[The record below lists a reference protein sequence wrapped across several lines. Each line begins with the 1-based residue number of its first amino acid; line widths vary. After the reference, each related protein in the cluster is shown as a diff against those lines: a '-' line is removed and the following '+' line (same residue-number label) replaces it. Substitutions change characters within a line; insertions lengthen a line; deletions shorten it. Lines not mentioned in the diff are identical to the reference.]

1 VGAFGHEEVVME
13 DRPDPGDAPQGSAMA
28 SPEPWD
34 LVADGYAQEVVPWGE
49 HFADIALELADL
61 TAPAHIVDVATGPGT
76 LALLAARRGLS
87 VSALDFSEA
96 MIAALRRRA
105 DEAGLEIADVRVG
118 DGQAL
123 PWDDDSF
130 DAAFSMAGLIFF
142 PDRDAGFREL
152 RRVLRPGRRAVVSSN
167 ADLPPIF
174 LDMLEAISG
183 LLPDLPLSGGKMPL
197 ADADEFAAEMSAA
210 GFGDVMIETAHH
222 TIVDPSI
229 EAFWDK
235 TQRSAAPLVL
245 LRNRLG
251 DERWAEIA
259 GEVLAKLRER
269 HGGGPV
275 DEHYVAHLGAG
286 SK

>member
-1 VGAFGHEEVVME
+1 
-13 DRPDPGDAPQGSAMA
+13 MA

-34 LVADGYAQEVVPWGE
+34 LVADGYAQEIVPWGE
-49 HFADIALELADL
+49 HFADIALELAHL

-76 LALLAARRGLS
+76 LALLAARRGLA

-210 GFGDVMIETAHH
+210 GFGDVRIETAHH

-235 TQRSAAPLVL
+235 TQRAAAPLVL
-245 LRNRLG
+245 LRDRLG

-259 GEVLAKLRER
+259 GEVLARLRER
-269 HGGGPV
+269 HGDGPV
-275 DEHYVAHLGAG
+275 DEVYVAHLGIG